1 MKTRILFCGV
11 LAAAIAALTG
21 CQTAHIKTAEWEASI
36 NSHWFKRDVDK
47 LTVTRTA
54 DGGYSIALNG
64 YTGDASERLPQFTRE
79 MFAGLVA
86 LGQLVPMAART
97 APATTYRA
105 PATAPAPATP
115 TATATCPDGSC
126 DDPDAPATATP
137 PATAPATATPPV
149 PTP

>member
-1 MKTRILFCGV
+1 MKTKVLFCGV
-11 LAAAIAALTG
+11 LAVAALTG

-105 PATAPAPATP
+105 PATATAPATPAATP
-115 TATATCPDGSC
+115 TATCADGSC

-137 PATAPATATPPV
+137 PAPATATA

>member
-1 MKTRILFCGV
+1 MKIKVLLCGV
-11 LAAAIAALTG
+11 LAAAALAG

-97 APATTYRA
+97 ASATTYHAPATATA
-105 PATAPAPATP
+105 PATAPA
-115 TATATCPDGSC
+115 TCADGSC
-126 DDPDAPATATP
+126 DDPDAPATPPA
-137 PATAPATATPPV
+137 PATAPATPPA
-149 PTP
+149 P

>member
-1 MKTRILFCGV
+1 MKTKVLFCGV
-11 LAAAIAALTG
+11 LAAAALAG

-79 MFAGLVA
+79 TFAGLVA

-97 APATTYRA
+97 ATTTATASA
-105 PATAPAPATP
+105 PATAPATP
-115 TATATCPDGSC
+115 PATATCPDGSC
-126 DDPDAPATATP
+126 DDPACPNGNCEDTDATSR
-137 PATAPATATPPV
+137 PV
-149 PTP
+149 GM